1 MKYRTLLVAFAVLA
15 LTTLACGP
23 CGAIGDLV
31 GGDGVEL
38 PLPAVESEDETSTPL
53 PEAPAA
59 PEAEA
64 PEEESAEEE
73 APEPEP
79 VEGGGSAGAI
89 YGDIP
94 VYPGASETLEQITP
108 PFGADE
114 GDYALT
120 EFWNY
125 ETSDERAKVSDFY
138 LAEMPNRGWEK
149 IVEMPTAEAHM
160 SVWVKENE
168 GLGATIVIAETDE
181 GMTYIT
187 IIVGQEE

>member
-1 MKYRTLLVAFAVLA
+1 MKYRTLLVALAVLA
-15 LTTLACGP
+15 LATLACGP
-23 CGAIGDLV
+23 CGAISELV
-31 GGDGVEL
+31 GGEGVEL
-38 PLPAVESEDETSTPL
+38 PLPVESESEDETPAPL
-53 PEAPAA
+53 PEATVA
-59 PEAEA
+59 PEVEA
-64 PEEESAEEE
+64 PEESPEEE
-73 APEPEP
+73 ATEPEP
-79 VEGGGSAGAI
+79 VEGGSSAGAI

-94 VYPGASETLEQITP
+94 VYPGASETLEQVTP

-125 ETSDERAKVSDFY
+125 ETSDEPAKVSDFY

-149 IVEMPTAEAHM
+149 IVEMPMDEAHM
-160 SVWVKENE
+160 SVWAKEDE